1 MIVWIILLVWLI
13 IVPTIL
19 IKSKKDLNS
28 MMVLFLAQLYN
39 FIVGFTSW
47 IILFII
53 LVVSFGT
60 LNGGNLLFYLLI
72 VIVFF
77 ILLIPVNIYI
87 TRKKNIDTSKYIILS
102 ILSIIFGAIT
112 CVIICNI
119 FNNWKY

>member
-1 MIVWIILLVWLI
+1 MA
-13 IVPTIL
+13 
-19 IKSKKDLNS
+19 S
-28 MMVLFLAQLYN
+28 
-39 FIVGFTSW
+39 
-47 IILFII
+47 
-53 LVVSFGT
+53 
-60 LNGGNLLFYLLI
+60 GNLLFYLLI

-112 CVIICNI
+112 CIIICNI